1 MSSRMEYDFIIIG
14 VGGIGSAALYWLSRL
29 TGQSA
34 TKSKILGIEQF
45 KLGHDNGSSQDIS
58 RIIRY
63 MYHDPA
69 YIKLAPGSLETWS
82 EVEEE
87 SGIKLVTKTGGVFF
101 IPNNESH
108 EDVFG
113 EYTKSLD
120 AENIK
125 YNLMDGIELN
135 RRFPQFNTAE
145 KDITAMY
152 QKDAGFVNAGLANA
166 VHAQLARSR
175 GAEILEN
182 TKVVNITKRG
192 NLLDID
198 TTNGQFTTGK
208 LILATGCWTN
218 DLLKFFDLQVPITV
232 TQEQVS
238 YFSTPNIRE
247 FLPDKFPV
255 WMSVGKEYDYYGVP
269 INPGVNA
276 AVKIAAD
283 VSGNIVT
290 PSTRTFEANADRL
303 AAAGEFLKDYF
314 PRAYGPVAYSK
325 TCLYELTPD
334 RHFILDSLAS
344 VGAPN
349 VYSFV
354 GCGHGFK

>member
-247 FLPDKFPV
+247 FLPDK
-255 WMSVGKEYDYYGVP
+255 
-269 INPGVNA
+269 
-276 AVKIAAD
+276 
-283 VSGNIVT
+283 
-290 PSTRTFEANADRL
+290 
-303 AAAGEFLKDYF
+303 
-314 PRAYGPVAYSK
+314 
-325 TCLYELTPD
+325 
-334 RHFILDSLAS
+334 
-344 VGAPN
+344 
-349 VYSFV
+349 
-354 GCGHGFK
+354 